1 MKIILGSVS
10 STRQQVM
17 DELGYSY
24 EVMSADIDEK
34 AIRVEDPK
42 ELTMALARVKAAA
55 LRPQIKEPAILITA
69 DQVAMFANEIRG
81 KPINEQEA
89 RKFLKS
95 YSNNHTGHINSIVVT
110 NTQTGQTACG
120 SDYAEVY
127 FAAIPDD
134 VVENFV
140 KDSRIYARAGGFSV
154 DDPIMRK
161 YILNIKGSRESVMG
175 LPAELL
181 QNLIDQV
188 S

>member
-10 STRQQVM
+10 STRKQVM

-34 AIRVEDPK
+34 AIRVGDPK
-42 ELTMALARVKAAA
+42 ELTMALARAKAAA
-55 LRPQIKEPAILITA
+55 LLPLIKEPVILITA
-69 DQVAMFANEIRG
+69 DQVVIFANEVRG
-81 KPINEQEA
+81 KPINKQEA

-95 YSNNHTGHINSIVVT
+95 YSNNHTSHINSVVVT
-110 NTQTGQTACG
+110 NTQTGQTAEG
-120 SDYAEVY
+120 SDYSEVY
-127 FAAIPDD
+127 FAAIPDEII
-134 VVENFV
+134 ENFV

-154 DDPIMRK
+154 HDPIMRK

-175 LPAELL
+175 LPVELL
-181 QNLIDQV
+181 QSLIDQV